1 MGMVMTSPVPWCYR
15 LHRGTPALAI
25 IRNILRGIRRGLQ
38 PGMLYLFEQL
48 KVVSNKLGNK
58 R

>member
-1 MGMVMTSPVPWCYR
+1 MVMTSPVPWYYR